1 MTTIQLSVTNEDLHR
16 VYTVILYYIDLI
28 DVTYLNHFCG
38 LYKFC
43 IYLNGSVSM
52 NPLYVLVSST
62 IPVFMYKYMS
72 VLSLCVGGYGYVMNN
87 AAKDI
92 TKQKSM
98 WTLLHI
104 WLRKTFSNDY
114 VHIVLAFFIAA
125 VNSLINM

>member
-52 NPLYVLVSST
+52 NPLYVALT
-62 IPVFMYKYMS
+62 MVFVQVFVGKVMS
-72 VLSLCVGGYGYVMNN
+72 LLFNMLLGLS
-87 AAKDI
+87 
-92 TKQKSM
+92 
-98 WTLLHI
+98 
-104 WLRKTFSNDY
+104 
-114 VHIVLAFFIAA
+114 
-125 VNSLINM
+125 